1 MKKTF
6 IILSIG
12 AVLCSCTK
20 YLDIKP
26 YGQTIPQTAEEFS
39 ALLHN
44 HLNEIDYGEET
55 ILGNISSVCDFECY
69 TDNLDANLQSY
80 PQGNSLPR
88 YIGSHL
94 NDMQNLYSRLYA
106 VIRDCNIIIEN
117 LEERDTELGRNVLG
131 TAYALRGVCYY
142 NLLRNFCEPAVN
154 NGNGLGVPL
163 VTEFDMEARPLRSTI
178 AQTVSRAESDMLTA
192 ISYNISDEMYR
203 FNTDVMQGYLAR
215 LYFWTGDWTKAAEY
229 ARLVLSKYP
238 LLSGTAYTE
247 MMGNEMNAKS
257 GNILI
262 KSCII
267 SDSSTRTEY
276 NASKSTTSSRP
287 VSKSFVE
294 LFEEDGANDI
304 RYSLFFSSKRVFTKS
319 VFACMRSAEMQLILA
334 ESLYHDNDT
343 EGALSAL
350 NEFRR
355 NRITGVTDY
364 TMQTLPEVP
373 AATTAS
379 PHVNTDNLVQ
389 EDALGNPLTP
399 LMYAILCERRKE
411 FFMEGDRWYE
421 LKRNGRPEFW
431 VAYQG
436 RKYTTMEYM
445 YTFPLPVEDIEL
457 VDGLVQNPG
466 YDEAI

>member
-1 MKKTF
+1 
-6 IILSIG
+6 
-12 AVLCSCTK
+12 
-20 YLDIKP
+20 
-26 YGQTIPQTAEEFS
+26 
-39 ALLHN
+39 
-44 HLNEIDYGEET
+44 
-55 ILGNISSVCDFECY
+55 
-69 TDNLDANLQSY
+69 
-80 PQGNSLPR
+80 
-88 YIGSHL
+88 
-94 NDMQNLYSRLYA
+94 
-106 VIRDCNIIIEN
+106 
-117 LEERDTELGRNVLG
+117 
-131 TAYALRGVCYY
+131 
-142 NLLRNFCEPAVN
+142 
-154 NGNGLGVPL
+154 
-163 VTEFDMEARPLRSTI
+163 MEARPLRSTI

-215 LYFWTGDWTKAAEY
+215 LYFWAGNWTKAAEY
-229 ARLVLSKYP
+229 ARLVLTKYP
-238 LLSGTAYTE
+238 LISGTPYTE

-267 SDSSTRTEY
+267 SDGSTRTEY
-276 NASKSTTSSRP
+276 TSAKNYTSSRP
-287 VSKSFVE
+287 VSRSFVE

-304 RYSLFFSSKRVFTKS
+304 RYSLFFSNKRVFTKS